1 MIELHEERLAAE
13 GFKARTA
20 AGRTTGYST
29 AGCAAYL
36 CRQHNTAVNTALL
49 SAQHCCLH
57 REERKKNPENTK
69 METAASTPV
78 STAACVAGCAAR
90 CNRVSSFPL
99 PFPGSIRNDA
109 GKLAIALAEKLHCSQ
124 RCSQEEHPLR
134 KIMKRI
140 EQQGLQSLT
149 DMKKKII
156 ISKAGKFSCAASYAT
171 SCAAHGDPEK
181 GMEKR
186 LSRCAESTP
195 AGRNDSARSAFLG
208 RRLRCRETRRLQ

>member
-1 MIELHEERLAAE
+1 
-13 GFKARTA
+13 
-20 AGRTTGYST
+20 
-29 AGCAAYL
+29 
-36 CRQHNTAVNTALL
+36 
-49 SAQHCCLH
+49 
-57 REERKKNPENTK
+57 

-90 CNRVSSFPL
+90 CNRVAPFPL

-109 GKLAIALAEKLHCSQ
+109 GKLAIELAEKLHCSQ

-134 KIMKRI
+134 KNMKRI

-208 RRLRCRETRRLQ
+208 RRVRCRETRRLQ